1 MWFWMISGVVMRTP
15 TPAHRIAVRHGLAR
29 HELDAL
35 QVHADLDTQDGI
47 PTAHG
52 EWAARASGLR
62 ARLIPPGLDPDL
74 LATVERHADAD
85 HEEYDHD
92 REDAPR
98 SRTTSRG
105 PCHEQRHDGRVC
117 AGRRVALCASG
128 VDRFRREG
136 RGDGALRG

>member
-1 MWFWMISGVVMRTP
+1 MWFWDDLGCGDADADT
-15 TPAHRIAVRHGLAR
+15 AHRIAVRHGLAW

-35 QVHADLDTQDGI
+35 QVHADLDTQHGI
-47 PTAHG
+47 PAAHG
-52 EWAARASGLR
+52 EWAARSSGLR

-105 PCHEQRHDGRVC
+105 PCHEQR
-117 AGRRVALCASG
+117 A
-128 VDRFRREG
+128 
-136 RGDGALRG
+136 